1 MKNIWSMKL
10 SAMIFTFAILN
21 THNAYGQPI
30 NNFVAAF
37 IDNCTT
43 RAGDVQRLVNIIEN
57 DKRYIPMKKKDLEI
71 FAPESSKSNFVA
83 WVVKEGAGAPYVLS
97 LSSFNSASEVRV
109 ICSMMSDKFDSNK
122 LAELIRPI
130 IPLGALTG
138 NTVRNGKRIRIWSA
152 PKLTESALIIMDDSS
167 PLGISGVTLSVAAEP
182 Q

>member
-1 MKNIWSMKL
+1 
-10 SAMIFTFAILN
+10 MIFTIAILN
-21 THNAYGQPI
+21 PNNAYAQSM

-43 RAGDVQRLVNIIEN
+43 RAGDVQRLINIIEN
-57 DKRYIPMKKKDLEI
+57 DKRYLPMKKKDLEI

-83 WVVKEGAGAPYVLS
+83 WVVKEGVGAPYVLS
-97 LSSFNSASEVRV
+97 LSSFTSVSEERV

-122 LAELIRPI
+122 LAKLIKPI

-138 NTVRNGKRIRIWSA
+138 NTIRNGKRIRFWNA
-152 PKLTESALIIMDDSS
+152 PKLAGSAMIMMDDST
-167 PLGISGVTLSVAAEP
+167 PLGISGVTLSVAAKP